1 MENEMKEIRESR
13 KSWVRIW
20 VTYAAAAYVF
30 GVSAMLII
38 AFLWFEEIKKDDLA
52 AAKDIFMMV
61 LPVATGVITYWF
73 ASRKPGESEPK
84 EPKQPSQ

>member
-1 MENEMKEIRESR
+1 MKEIRESR

-20 VTYAAAAYVF
+20 VTYAATLYVF
-30 GVSAMLII
+30 GVSTILIV
-38 AFLWFEEIKKDDLA
+38 AFLWPNGIDDGDLA

-73 ASRKPGESEPK
+73 ASRKPGESESK
-84 EPKQPSQ
+84 EPKQPPQ